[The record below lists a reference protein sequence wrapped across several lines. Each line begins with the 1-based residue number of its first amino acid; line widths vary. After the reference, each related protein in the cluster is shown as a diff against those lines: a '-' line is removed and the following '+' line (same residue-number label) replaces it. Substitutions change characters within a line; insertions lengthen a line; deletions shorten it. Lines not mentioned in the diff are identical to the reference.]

1 MRTIRTL
8 AVAAVAVA
16 LARPAAAQDRLEE
29 VMFDRE
35 FPVDAGADLVALV
48 SDMDLDIRTADV
60 SSARVRVIAR
70 ARDLSFVDEEF
81 ERQRFRAEGRDGGL
95 RVESREE
102 DRDWSARQWRER
114 GGVSFVAEITIPRR
128 FDLDVET
135 GDGDIRIGEVEGDV
149 QLDTGDGDVWIEGVT
164 GARMAFHTGDGDMTV
179 RRLEADE
186 IELRTGDGDLL
197 LERISGA
204 LSATTGDGDV
214 ELDIERFAGAT
225 IRTGDGDVLLTADP
239 SIRAE
244 VDIEGED
251 LEVSRPFQ
259 ISGRLSRRHLSGTL
273 NGGGPRLSVRTG
285 DGSVSLRAR

>member
-1 MRTIRTL
+1 MRTTRSL
-8 AVAAVAVA
+8 A
-16 LARPAAAQDRLEE
+16 LAALAAAFALPAAAQDRQQE

-35 FPVDAGADLVALV
+35 FQVGAGGQLLAEVG
-48 SDMDLDIRTADV
+48 DMDLDVRTADV

-70 ARDLSFVDEEF
+70 ARDLELAREEY
-81 ERQRFRAEGRDGGL
+81 ERQRFTAETRGGDL
-95 RVESREE
+95 RIETREE
-102 DRDWSARQWRER
+102 RRDWSSREWRER

-128 FDLDVET
+128 FDLDLET
-135 GDGDIRIGEVEGDV
+135 GDGDIRIGEIEGDV
-149 QLDTGDGDVWIEGVT
+149 LLDTGDGDIWIEGAT
-164 GARMAFHTGDGDMTV
+164 GSRMSFHTGDGDMVV

-197 LERISGA
+197 LARISGA

-225 IRTGDGDVLLTADP
+225 IRTGDGDVSVRADA

-244 VDIEGED
+244 VEIEGED